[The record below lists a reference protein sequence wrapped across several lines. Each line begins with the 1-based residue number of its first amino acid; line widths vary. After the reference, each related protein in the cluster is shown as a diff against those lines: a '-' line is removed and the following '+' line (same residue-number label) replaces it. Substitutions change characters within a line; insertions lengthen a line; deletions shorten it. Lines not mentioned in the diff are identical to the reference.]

1 MVLRGQ
7 RFTARD
13 AEAIGLLHQV
23 VAPDALDATARALA
37 HELSGHSP
45 VALAA
50 IKQVMNR
57 APDAPLEVGLEMERK
72 AYAMLR
78 STRDYEEGVRAFLE
92 RRTPAFT
99 GQ

>member
-1 MVLRGQ
+1 
-7 RFTARD
+7 
-13 AEAIGLLHQV
+13 
-23 VAPDALDATARALA
+23 
-37 HELSGHSP
+37 
-45 VALAA
+45 
-50 IKQVMNR
+50 MNR